1 MKAESGGF
9 IKGDGFK
16 SRCFFLIVPYLV
28 VPYLLIGL
36 PGCALTN
43 VSPSASP
50 TQNAWPAYEDSGAQ
64 AYIAQCERQYHA
76 ALGQLRALEKTSFP
90 QQMELLAAINRLDIL
105 FNESL
110 GFAGLYANVHPNS
123 TMRAAGDVCEQK
135 ITSLE
140 NEIQQSPYVYEQLA
154 KVNLAALNAVD
165 RQYVS
170 RRLQLSKLKGAHLP
184 DNQRERIRELN
195 DAIVKVGQEFSNNIR
210 NDVRQLELPPG
221 DLRGLPEDYVAAH
234 PVNAAG
240 KVVLT
245 TDNPDYLPFMLYA
258 HNDHARLQMYKA
270 FRQRGFPVNREV
282 LKNLLLLRHELA
294 GVLGYDNFADYI
306 TADKMIGTA
315 RDAEAFIERTHQVVL
330 PRAQQDYAAL
340 LQRLQQIDPS
350 ATSVGDWQKSYI
362 ENRIKNDV
370 YVVDAQEVRRYF
382 SYPKV
387 RQGIFD
393 LVENLFQVSIKP
405 WQTQVWH
412 ESVKAYEIWDGDK
425 LLGQFYL
432 DMHPREGKYQHAA
445 QFGLR
450 DGVTGVQT
458 PLAALVCNFPGGD
471 GSAGLLEHDQVET
484 FLHEFGHLLHTM
496 FGGRLPWVSLA
507 GTNVQRD
514 FVEAPSMMLEEWVW
528 DKDTLQTFATDA
540 DGNVIPDA
548 LITKMNA
555 ARAFGKGLFIRQQ
568 LFYAALS
575 LNYYRRDPEELDLD
589 AVMVE
594 LQERYSPFAYVEDT
608 YFYTSFGHLE
618 GYSAIY
624 YTYMWSLALATD
636 MFSEFQRAGL
646 SDRAVA
652 KRYRDKV
659 LASGA
664 SKPAAQLV
672 EDFLGRRFSL
682 DAFAKSLEIE

>member
-1 MKAESGGF
+1 MTTVSGGF
-9 IKGDGFK
+9 IKGNGFML
-16 SRCFFLIVPYLV
+16 RGFFGVVSCLIVLQS
-28 VPYLLIGL
+28 
-36 PGCALTN
+36 GCAQTDI
-43 VSPSASP
+43 SPSTSP
-50 TQNAWPAYEDSGAQ
+50 PQSSWPTYEDSDAQ
-64 AYIAQCERQYHA
+64 AYIAQCQRQYDA
-76 ALGQLRALEKTSFP
+76 ALSQLRELEKKSFP
-90 QQMELLAAINRLDIL
+90 QQTGLLTAINQLDVL

-135 ITSLE
+135 MTSLE
-140 NEIQQSPYVYEQLA
+140 NDIQQSPYLYKQLA
-154 KVNLAALNAVD
+154 QVNLAELNEID
-165 RQYVS
+165 RQYAS

-184 DNQRERIRELN
+184 DDKRERIRELN
-195 DAIVKVGQEFSNNIR
+195 DAVVKTGQDFSTNIR
-210 NDVRQLELPPG
+210 NDTRQVELSPG
-221 DLRGLPEDYVAAH
+221 DLRGLPEDYIAAH
-234 PVNAAG
+234 PANNAG

-245 TDNPDYLPFMLYA
+245 TDNPDYLPVMLYA
-258 HNDHARLQMYKA
+258 HNDSARLQMYKA
-270 FRQRGFPVNREV
+270 FRQRGYPANREV
-282 LKNLLLLRHELA
+282 LKKLLVLRRELA
-294 GVLGYDNFADYI
+294 GLLGYDNFADYI
-306 TADKMIGTA
+306 TADKMIGAA
-315 RDAEAFIERTHQVVL
+315 RNAEEFIDQTHQVVF

-362 ENRIKNDV
+362 ENLIKNDV

-412 ESVKAYEIWDGDK
+412 ESVQAYQIWDSDK
-425 LLGQFYL
+425 LIGQFYL

-445 QFGLR
+445 HFGLR
-450 DGVTGVQT
+450 DGVVGVQT

-471 GSAGLLEHDQVET
+471 GGAGLLEHDQVET

-496 FGGRLPWVSLA
+496 FGGQLPWVSLA

-528 DKDTLQTFATDA
+528 DRDTLQTFATDA
-540 DGNVIPDA
+540 EGKVIPDA

-555 ARAFGKGLFIRQQ
+555 ARDFGKGIFVRQQ

-575 LNYYRRDPEELDLD
+575 LNYYRRDPQELDLD

-608 YFYTSFGHLE
+608 YFYTSFGHLD

-659 LASGA
+659 LAPGA

-672 EDFLGRRFSL
+672 EDFLGRPFSL
-682 DAFAKSLEIE
+682 DAFAKSLETE